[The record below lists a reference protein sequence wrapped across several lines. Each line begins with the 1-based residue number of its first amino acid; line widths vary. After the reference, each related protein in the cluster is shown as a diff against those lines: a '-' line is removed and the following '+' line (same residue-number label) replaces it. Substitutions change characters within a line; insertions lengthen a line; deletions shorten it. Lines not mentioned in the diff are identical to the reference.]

1 MILAVASVLMILL
14 FLAGLHVASALGL
27 IGMALMYLFSDRPLW
42 DMLGQIAWNVNS
54 SSILVAIPL
63 FVMMGEILIY
73 SRLSERLYQVLSHW
87 LAPLPGGILHSNI
100 AFCAVF
106 GAISGSSA
114 ACAATVGAVAL
125 PAFRTRDYN
134 ERLVIGSLAAGGTL
148 DILIPPSISMIIYG
162 VLAEESIGRLY
173 LAGFVPGFLL
183 AGIFMLIIWVA
194 AKIWPSVAPRE
205 AAPSWRVR
213 FLGLLSLLPV
223 LALMFIVLGTI
234 YLGIATPTE
243 AAAFGVVASLFL
255 AALARE
261 VSISMLKKVVVTT
274 VQASSMIMLIVTA
287 AFVMSFAL
295 AILGV
300 PAQLTQLVSGWNLT
314 PVTFVLALVVFYL
327 ILGTFME
334 ALSMMVTTMP
344 ILVPVLKSMS
354 VDLVWFGIIM
364 VILLEAALVSP
375 PEGLNLYIIQGI
387 RKSVSEEAGLK
398 AGTMIDLWIGRAPV
412 HGGDGDLHHAP
423 AALPRDR
430 PLAAGSRDGEVT
442 RFPCAWP

>member
-1 MILAVASVLMILL
+1 MILGIAAALMIVF
-14 FLAGLHVASALGL
+14 FLAGLHVAGALGL
-27 IGMALMYLFSDRPLW
+27 IGMILMYLFSDRPLW

-54 SSILVAIPL
+54 SFVLVAVPL

-73 SRLSERLYQVLSHW
+73 SRLSERLYQVLSNW
-87 LAPLPGGILHSNI
+87 LAPLPGGLLHSNI

-125 PAFRTRDYN
+125 PSFRARHYN
-134 ERLVIGSLAAGGTL
+134 ERLVIGTLAAGGTL

-173 LAGFVPGFLL
+173 LAGFIPGFLL
-183 AGIFMLIIWVA
+183 AGIFMFIIAVA
-194 AKIWPSVAPRE
+194 AKIWPAVAPRE
-205 AAPSWRVR
+205 VAPSWRLR
-213 FLGLLSLLPV
+213 FLGLLSLFPV
-223 LALMFIVLGTI
+223 ILLMFIVLGTI

-243 AAAFGVVASLFL
+243 AAAFGVVASFIL
-255 AALARE
+255 AALNRQ
-261 VSISMLKKVVVTT
+261 VTRHMLRQVLVTT
-274 VQASSMIMLIVTA
+274 VRTSSMIMLIVTS
-287 AFVMSFAL
+287 AFILSFAL

-300 PAQLTQLVSGWNLT
+300 PARLTQLVSGMQLT
-314 PVTFVLALVVFYL
+314 PATFVLILVIFFM

-344 ILVPVLKSMS
+344 ILVPILKSMG
-354 VDLVWFGIIM
+354 VDMVWFGIIM

-398 AGTMIDLWIGRAPV
+398 VGTMIDLWIGVLPFMVGMAMCI
-412 HGGDGDLHHAP
+412 
-423 AALPRDR
+423 AL
-430 PLAAGSRDGEVT
+430 LLM
-442 RFPCAWP
+442 FPEIALWLPNLVMGR

>member
-1 MILAVASVLMILL
+1 MILAIASALMIVL
-14 FLAGLHVASALGL
+14 FLAGLHVAGALGL
-27 IGMALMYLFSDRPLW
+27 IGMTVMYLFSDRPLW

-54 SSILVAIPL
+54 SSVLVAIPL
-63 FVMMGEILIY
+63 FVMMGEVLIY

-87 LAPLPGGILHSNI
+87 LAPLPGGLLHSNI

-125 PAFRTRDYN
+125 PAFSARNYN

-173 LAGFVPGFLL
+173 LAGFIPGFLL
-183 AGIFMLIIWVA
+183 AGIFMFIIAIA

-205 AAPSWRVR
+205 APPSWRVR
-213 FLGLLSLLPV
+213 FVGLLSLFPV
-223 LALMFIVLGTI
+223 IALMFIVLGTI

-255 AALARE
+255 AAVNRQ
-261 VSISMLKKVVVTT
+261 VSGPMLKKVMVTT
-274 VQASSMIMLIVTA
+274 VQASSMIMLIVTS
-287 AFVMSFAL
+287 AFILSFAL

-300 PAQLTQLVSGWNLT
+300 PAQLTELISGWNLT
-314 PVTFVLALVVFYL
+314 PVTFVLVLVVFYL

-334 ALSMMVTTMP
+334 ALSMMV
-344 ILVPVLKSMS
+344 K
-354 VDLVWFGIIM
+354 
-364 VILLEAALVSP
+364 
-375 PEGLNLYIIQGI
+375 
-387 RKSVSEEAGLK
+387 
-398 AGTMIDLWIGRAPV
+398 IGRA
-412 HGGDGDLHHAP
+412 
-423 AALPRDR
+423 
-430 PLAAGSRDGEVT
+430 
-442 RFPCAWP
+442 

>member
-1 MILAVASVLMILL
+1 MILGIAAALMIVF
-14 FLAGLHVASALGL
+14 FLAGLHVAGALGL
-27 IGMALMYLFSDRPLW
+27 IGMILMYLFSDRPLW

-54 SSILVAIPL
+54 SFVLVAVPL

-73 SRLSERLYQVLSHW
+73 SRLSERLYQVLSNW
-87 LAPLPGGILHSNI
+87 LAPLPGGLLHSNI

-125 PAFRTRDYN
+125 PSFRARHYN
-134 ERLVIGSLAAGGTL
+134 ERLVIGTLAAGGTL

-173 LAGFVPGFLL
+173 LAGFIPGFLL
-183 AGIFMLIIWVA
+183 AGIFMFIIAVA
-194 AKIWPSVAPRE
+194 AKIWPAVAPRE
-205 AAPSWRVR
+205 VAPSWRLR
-213 FLGLLSLLPV
+213 FLGLLSLFPV
-223 LALMFIVLGTI
+223 ILLMFIVLGTI

-243 AAAFGVVASLFL
+243 AAAFGVVASFIL
-255 AALARE
+255 AALNRQ
-261 VSISMLKKVVVTT
+261 VTRHMLRQVLVTT
-274 VQASSMIMLIVTA
+274 VRTSSMIMLIVTS
-287 AFVMSFAL
+287 AFILSFAL

-300 PAQLTQLVSGWNLT
+300 PARLTQLVSGMQLT
-314 PVTFVLALVVFYL
+314 PATFVLVLVIFFM

-344 ILVPVLKSMS
+344 ILVPVLKSMG
-354 VDLVWFGIIM
+354 VDMVWFGIIM

-398 AGTMIDLWIGRAPV
+398 VGTMMDLWIGVLPFMVGMAMCI
-412 HGGDGDLHHAP
+412 
-423 AALPRDR
+423 AL
-430 PLAAGSRDGEVT
+430 LLM
-442 RFPCAWP
+442 FPDIALWLPNLVMGR

>member
-1 MILAVASVLMILL
+1 MILAIASALMIVL

-27 IGMALMYLFSDRPLW
+27 IGMTVMYFFSDRPLW

-54 SSILVAIPL
+54 SSVLVAIPL
-63 FVMMGEILIY
+63 FVMMGEVLIY

-87 LAPLPGGILHSNI
+87 LAPLPGGLLHSNI

-125 PAFRTRDYN
+125 PAFAARNYN

-173 LAGFVPGFLL
+173 LAGFIPGFLL
-183 AGIFMLIIWVA
+183 AGIFMFIIAIA
-194 AKIWPSVAPRE
+194 AKIWPNVAPRE
-205 AAPSWRVR
+205 APPSWRVR
-213 FLGLLSLLPV
+213 FLGLLSLFPV
-223 LALMFIVLGTI
+223 IVLMFIVLGTI

-255 AALARE
+255 AGVNRQ
-261 VSISMLKKVVVTT
+261 VSVPMLKKVLVTT
-274 VQASSMIMLIVTA
+274 VQASSMIMLIVTS
-287 AFVMSFAL
+287 AFILSFAL

-300 PAQLTQLVSGWNLT
+300 PAQLTELISGWKLT
-314 PVTFVLALVVFYL
+314 PATFVLVLVVFYL

-344 ILVPVLKSMS
+344 ILVPVLKSMN

-398 AGTMIDLWIGRAPV
+398 SGTMIDLWIGVLPFMVGMAICIA
-412 HGGDGDLHHAP
+412 LILEFP
-423 AALPRDR
+423 AIALWLPD
-430 PLAAGSRDGEVT
+430 AVMGK
-442 RFPCAWP
+442 

>member
-1 MILAVASVLMILL
+1 MILGIAAALMIVF
-14 FLAGLHVASALGL
+14 FLAGLHVAGALGL
-27 IGMALMYLFSDRPLW
+27 IGMILMYLFSDRPLW

-54 SSILVAIPL
+54 SFVLVAVPL

-73 SRLSERLYQVLSHW
+73 SRLSERLYQALSHW
-87 LAPLPGGILHSNI
+87 LAPLPGGLLHSNI

-125 PAFRTRDYN
+125 PSFRARRYN
-134 ERLVIGSLAAGGTL
+134 ERLVIGTLAAGGTL
-148 DILIPPSISMIIYG
+148 DILIPPSIAMIIYG

-173 LAGFVPGFLL
+173 LAGFIPGVML
-183 AGIFMLIIWVA
+183 AGIFMFIIAVA

-205 AAPSWRVR
+205 VAPSWRVR
-213 FLGLLSLLPV
+213 LLGLISLFPV
-223 LALMFIVLGTI
+223 ILLMFIVLGTI
-234 YLGIATPTE
+234 YLGVATPTE
-243 AAAFGVVASLFL
+243 AAAFGVVASFII
-255 AALARE
+255 AALNRQ
-261 VSISMLKKVVVTT
+261 VTRHMLRQVVVTT
-274 VQASSMIMLIVTA
+274 VRTSSMIMLIVTS
-287 AFVMSFAL
+287 AFILSFAL

-300 PAQLTQLVSGWNLT
+300 PAQLTQLVSGLQLT
-314 PVTFVLALVVFYL
+314 PVTFVLILVVFFM

-344 ILVPVLKSMS
+344 ILVPVLKSMG

-387 RKSVSEEAGLK
+387 RKSVSEQAGLK
-398 AGTMIDLWIGRAPV
+398 VGTMMDLWIGILPFMA
-412 HGGDGDLHHAP
+412 GMAICI
-423 AALPRDR
+423 AL
-430 PLAAGSRDGEVT
+430 LLM
-442 RFPCAWP
+442 FPDIALWLPNLVMGR

>member
-1 MILAVASVLMILL
+1 MILGIAAALMIVF
-14 FLAGLHVASALGL
+14 FLAGLHVAGALGL
-27 IGMALMYLFSDRPLW
+27 IGMILMYLFSDRPLW

-54 SSILVAIPL
+54 SFVLVAVPL

-73 SRLSERLYQVLSHW
+73 SRLSERLYQVLSNW
-87 LAPLPGGILHSNI
+87 LAPLPGGLLHSNI

-125 PAFRTRDYN
+125 PSFRARHYN
-134 ERLVIGSLAAGGTL
+134 ERLVIGTLAAGGTL

-173 LAGFVPGFLL
+173 LAGFIPGFLL
-183 AGIFMLIIWVA
+183 AGIFMFIIAVA
-194 AKIWPSVAPRE
+194 AKIWPAVAPRE
-205 AAPSWRVR
+205 VAPSWRLR
-213 FLGLLSLLPV
+213 FLGLLSLFPV
-223 LALMFIVLGTI
+223 ILLMFIVLGTI

-243 AAAFGVVASLFL
+243 AAAFGVVASFIL
-255 AALARE
+255 AALNRQ
-261 VSISMLKKVVVTT
+261 VTRHMLRQVLVTT
-274 VQASSMIMLIVTA
+274 VRTSSMIMLIVTS
-287 AFVMSFAL
+287 AFILSFAL

-300 PAQLTQLVSGWNLT
+300 PARLTQLVSGMQLT
-314 PVTFVLALVVFYL
+314 PATFVLVLVIFFL

-344 ILVPVLKSMS
+344 ILVPVLKSMG
-354 VDLVWFGIIM
+354 VDMVWFGIIM

-398 AGTMIDLWIGRAPV
+398 VGTMMDLWIGVLPFMVGMAMCI
-412 HGGDGDLHHAP
+412 
-423 AALPRDR
+423 AL
-430 PLAAGSRDGEVT
+430 LLM
-442 RFPCAWP
+442 FPEIALWLPNLVMGR

>member
-1 MILAVASVLMILL
+1 MILGVASVLMLAL
-14 FLAGLHVASALGL
+14 FLVGLHVSSALGL
-27 IGMALMYLFSDRPLW
+27 IGMILMYFFSDRPLW
-42 DMLGQIAWNVNS
+42 DVLGQIAWNVNS
-54 SSILVAIPL
+54 SSVLVAVPL
-63 FVMMGEILIY
+63 FVMMGEVLIY
-73 SRLSERLYQVLSHW
+73 SRLSERLYHVLSHW
-87 LAPLPGGILHSNI
+87 LAPLPGGLLHSNI

-125 PAFRTRDYN
+125 PSFRKRNYN

-173 LAGFVPGFLL
+173 LAGFIPGFLL
-183 AGIFMLIIWVA
+183 AGLFMFIIAVA

-205 AAPSWRVR
+205 APPSWRTR
-213 FLGLLSLLPV
+213 FLGLLSLFPV
-223 LALMFIVLGTI
+223 IALMFIVLGTI

-243 AAAFGVVASLFL
+243 AAAFGVVAAFFL
-255 AALARE
+255 AAFNR
-261 VSISMLKKVVVTT
+261 SISPRMVQQVMLRT
-274 VQASSMIMLIVTA
+274 VRTSSMIMLIVTS
-287 AFVMSFAL
+287 AFVLSFAL

-300 PAQLTQLVSGWNLT
+300 PAQLTAMVSQWNLT
-314 PVTFVLALVVFYL
+314 PAMFVGLLVIFYL

-344 ILVPVLKSMS
+344 ILVPVLKAMG
-354 VDLVWFGIIM
+354 VDLVWFGIII

-387 RKSVSEEAGLK
+387 RKSVSEEAGLQ
-398 AGTMIDLWIGRAPV
+398 AGTMIDLWIGVLPFMA
-412 HGGDGDLHHAP
+412 GM
-423 AALPRDR
+423 ALFIG
-430 PLAAGSRDGEVT
+430 LLLT
-442 RFPCAWP
+442 FPGIALWLPDTVMGK

>member
-1 MILAVASVLMILL
+1 MVLGTASVLMLVF
-14 FLAGLHVASALGL
+14 FLAGLHVAGALGL
-27 IGMALMYLFSDRPLW
+27 IGIVLMYLFSDRPLW

-54 SSILVAIPL
+54 SSILVAVPL
-63 FVMMGEILIY
+63 FVMMGEILIH

-87 LAPLPGGILHSNI
+87 LAPLPGGLLHSNI

-125 PAFRTRDYN
+125 PSFRARNYN

-148 DILIPPSISMIIYG
+148 DILIPPSIAMIIYG

-173 LAGFVPGFLL
+173 LAGFIPGFLL
-183 AGIFMLIIWVA
+183 AGIFMFIIAVS

-205 AAPSWRVR
+205 RAPSWRVR
-213 FLGLLSLLPV
+213 LLGLLSLFPV
-223 LALMFIVLGTI
+223 IVLMFIVLGTI
-234 YLGIATPTE
+234 YLGVATPTE
-243 AAAFGVVASLFL
+243 AAAFGVVASFIL
-255 AALARE
+255 AALNRTINARTLQR
-261 VSISMLKKVVVTT
+261 IMMTT
-274 VQASSMIMLIVTA
+274 VRTSSMIMLIVTS
-287 AFVMSFAL
+287 AFILSFAL

-300 PAQLTQLVSGWNLT
+300 PAQLTALISQMNLT
-314 PVTFVLALVVFYL
+314 PLTFVILLTIFYL

-344 ILVPVLKSMS
+344 ILVPVLKAMG

-364 VILLEAALVSP
+364 IILLEAALVSP

-387 RKSVSEEAGLK
+387 RKSVSEGAGLQV
-398 AGTMIDLWIGRAPV
+398 GTMMDLWIGVLPFMVGIVICLA
-412 HGGDGDLHHAP
+412 LLFTFP
-423 AALPRDR
+423 AIALWLPNLVMGR
-430 PLAAGSRDGEVT
+430 
-442 RFPCAWP
+442 

>member
-1 MILAVASVLMILL
+1 MILAVASVLMIVL

-27 IGMALMYLFSDRPLW
+27 IGIALMYLFSDRPLW

-54 SSILVAIPL
+54 SSVLVAIPL
-63 FVMMGEILIY
+63 FVMMGEVLIY
-73 SRLSERLYQVLSHW
+73 SRLSERLYRVLSHW
-87 LAPLPGGILHSNI
+87 LAPLPGGLLHSNI

-114 ACAATVGAVAL
+114 ACAATVGSVAL
-125 PAFRTRDYN
+125 PAFRARNYN
-134 ERLVIGSLAAGGTL
+134 ERLVMGSLAAGGTL

-173 LAGFVPGFLL
+173 LAAFTPGFLL
-183 AGIFMLIIWVA
+183 AGIFMFIIAVA

-205 AAPSWRVR
+205 APPSWRVR
-213 FLGLLSLLPV
+213 FVGLISLLPV
-223 LALMFIVLGTI
+223 IALMFIVLGTI
-234 YLGIATPTE
+234 YMGIATPTE

-255 AALARE
+255 AALSRQ
-261 VSISMLKKVVVTT
+261 VSRPMLKQVIVTT
-274 VQASSMIMLIVTA
+274 VRASSMIMLIVTS
-287 AFVMSFAL
+287 AFILSFSL

-300 PAQLTQLVSGWNLT
+300 PAQLAELISGLNLT
-314 PVTFVLALVVFYL
+314 PVTFVLVLVVFYL

-344 ILVPVLKSMS
+344 ILVPILKTMN

-387 RKSVSEEAGLK
+387 RKSVSAEAGL
-398 AGTMIDLWIGRAPV
+398 ATGTMVDLWIGVLPFMVGMAV
-412 HGGDGDLHHAP
+412 CITLLLFFP
-423 AALPRDR
+423 AIALWLPN
-430 PLAAGSRDGEVT
+430 LVMGQ
-442 RFPCAWP
+442 

>member
-125 PAFRTRDYN
+125 PAFRKRNYN

-205 AAPSWRVR
+205 VAPSWRVR

-255 AALARE
+255 AGLARE
-261 VSISMLKKVVVTT
+261 VSIPMLKKVMVTT

-287 AFVMSFAL
+287 AFIMSFAL

-314 PVTFVLALVVFYL
+314 PGTFVLVLVVFYL

-344 ILVPVLKSMS
+344 ILVPVLKSMN

-387 RKSVSEEAGLK
+387 RKSVSDEAGLK
-398 AGTMIDLWIGRAPV
+398 AGTMIDLWIGVLPFMAGMAICIALLLFFP
-412 HGGDGDLHHAP
+412 GIALWLPDLVM
-423 AALPRDR
+423 
-430 PLAAGSRDGEVT
+430 GK
-442 RFPCAWP
+442 

>member
-1 MILAVASVLMILL
+1 MILGIAAALMIVF
-14 FLAGLHVASALGL
+14 FLAGLHVAGALGL
-27 IGMALMYLFSDRPLW
+27 IGMILMYLFSDRPLW

-54 SSILVAIPL
+54 SFVLVAVPL

-87 LAPLPGGILHSNI
+87 LAPLPGGLLHSNI

-125 PAFRTRDYN
+125 PSFRARRYN
-134 ERLVIGSLAAGGTL
+134 ERLVIGTLAAGGTL
-148 DILIPPSISMIIYG
+148 DILIPPSIAMIIYG

-173 LAGFVPGFLL
+173 LAGFMPGFLL
-183 AGIFMLIIWVA
+183 AGIFMFIIAVA

-213 FLGLLSLLPV
+213 LLGLLSLFPV
-223 LALMFIVLGTI
+223 IVLMFIVLGTI
-234 YLGIATPTE
+234 YLGVATPTE
-243 AAAFGVVASLFL
+243 AAAFGVVTSFIL
-255 AALARE
+255 AALNRQ
-261 VSISMLKKVVVTT
+261 VTRHMLRQVLVTT
-274 VQASSMIMLIVTA
+274 VRTSSMIMLIVTS
-287 AFVMSFAL
+287 AFILSFAL

-300 PAQLTQLVSGWNLT
+300 PARLTQLVSGMQLT
-314 PVTFVLALVVFYL
+314 PVTFVILLVIFYMV
-327 ILGTFME
+327 LGTFME

-344 ILVPVLKSMS
+344 LLVPVLKSMG

-387 RKSVSEEAGLK
+387 RKSVSEEAGLQV
-398 AGTMIDLWIGRAPV
+398 GSMMDLWIGVLPFMA
-412 HGGDGDLHHAP
+412 GMAICI
-423 AALPRDR
+423 AL
-430 PLAAGSRDGEVT
+430 LLM
-442 RFPCAWP
+442 FPEIALWLPNVVMGR

>member
-1 MILAVASVLMILL
+1 MILGIAAALMIVF
-14 FLAGLHVASALGL
+14 FLAGLHVAGALGL
-27 IGMALMYLFSDRPLW
+27 IGMILMYLFSDRPLW

-54 SSILVAIPL
+54 SFVLVAVPL

-73 SRLSERLYQVLSHW
+73 SRLSERLYQVLSNW
-87 LAPLPGGILHSNI
+87 LAPLPGGLLHSNI

-125 PAFRTRDYN
+125 PSFRARHYN
-134 ERLVIGSLAAGGTL
+134 ERLVIGTLAAGGTL

-173 LAGFVPGFLL
+173 LAGFIPGFLL
-183 AGIFMLIIWVA
+183 AGIFMFIIAVA
-194 AKIWPSVAPRE
+194 AKIWPAVAPRE
-205 AAPSWRVR
+205 VAPSWRLR
-213 FLGLLSLLPV
+213 FLGLLSLFPIIL
-223 LALMFIVLGTI
+223 LMFIVLGTI

-243 AAAFGVVASLFL
+243 AAAFGVVASFIL
-255 AALARE
+255 AALNRQ
-261 VSISMLKKVVVTT
+261 VTRHMLRQVLVTT
-274 VQASSMIMLIVTA
+274 VRTSSMIMLIVTS
-287 AFVMSFAL
+287 AFILSFAL

-300 PAQLTQLVSGWNLT
+300 PARLTQLVSGMQLT
-314 PVTFVLALVVFYL
+314 PATFVLILVIFFM

-344 ILVPVLKSMS
+344 ILVPVLKSMG
-354 VDLVWFGIIM
+354 VDMVWFGIIM

-398 AGTMIDLWIGRAPV
+398 VGTMMDLWIGVLPFMVGMAMCI
-412 HGGDGDLHHAP
+412 
-423 AALPRDR
+423 AL
-430 PLAAGSRDGEVT
+430 LLM
-442 RFPCAWP
+442 FPEIALWLPNLVMGR